1 MMGQRIGQCQNSI
14 EIISEQALV
23 CSVSFLV
30 DLRAIQP
37 SVSYKVISGV
47 IIRIFPNIQIMHEC
61 MFDLW
66 LTNGLN
72 DDKMDLKWSRNG

>member
-14 EIISEQALV
+14 EIIAEQALV

-37 SVSYKVISGV
+37 SVSYKDISG
-47 IIRIFPNIQIMHEC
+47 
-61 MFDLW
+61 
-66 LTNGLN
+66 GL
-72 DDKMDLKWSRNG
+72 SEYFQTYR